1 MQQSKCDEKD
11 RKYRNQ
17 MFGMEEE
24 LKVWETKFS
33 DLSDS
38 KDRLENQIKTAKT
51 GRLTCD
57 KERIH
62 MLTQF
67 DLCVAN
73 YDKIKTQIVDSR

>member
-38 KDRLENQIKTAKT
+38 KDRLEN
-51 GRLTCD
+51 
-57 KERIH
+57 
-62 MLTQF
+62 
-67 DLCVAN
+67 
-73 YDKIKTQIVDSR
+73 